1 MDGLFDFDD
10 IPDPGPTPG
19 SLPVP
24 AQRRRL
30 RRESGLSLHQIADAC
45 DVSEDTVRAW
55 EQGSTT
61 PRGDTA
67 ATYRHLLAALD
78 ARQEGTAAPEPPPAQ
93 APDWAALGALRH
105 EIPTRAAAHAPCR
118 RCQQP
123 TQHRVG
129 GHPQHLGTRCP
140 APAPDAD
147 RALPA
152 SPAPRPAPARP
163 AASGPALPAQRP
175 PLPPGP
181 TVRLA
186 YPPIK
191 ARSMTDGPLAVL
203 DAGPSGLIAH
213 LADGRT
219 RTCRADDL
227 HGLLAWAVNTLG
239 AAPVRR
245 EALPPG
251 PLLVLTPTA
260 RARLALPANLP
271 DLPARHPR
279 SDHPLLQQARAIG
292 WQTDADGLGPWTRLH
307 PSTGDPACDRIHLAV
322 TDWGALH
329 HDTWNL
335 PERLTP
341 SELAAALGQYTSLV
355 RTPLGPPGACGHQL
369 MRDLRPPAHRHTATG
384 ALLTV
389 GVRGALTRPV
399 DPAPCEAPPGHQLAL
414 HRAEQD
420 ALADTDIDWWRQP
433 APDEAD
439 REYVVCL
446 AVNLFHLA
454 GIREIQAADGPAHH
468 VHHPPFDPK
477 RPGSWLVDLSAV
489 PPHPML
495 PPAFAG
501 TGLAWHTT
509 PAVAYA
515 AMRVGAAQ
523 LKPPAEGWLRPGP
536 TSPYLAPW
544 YDHLRLAR
552 LAVLERLSIT
562 DTMDTPDL
570 LAALAA
576 LPQANPLQRALLHAL
591 HATGQDALAA
601 LAQPPAQPDQA
612 ALAAW
617 PTPKET
623 TWRPDL
629 RAAVIANARANLHR
643 KLARTSR
650 SGYWPLAVAGG
661 HIVYATRTPHLTE
674 ITDTPYSDF
683 RIGISPGHVL
693 PVAVRPLHWY
703 TARCAEGANPA
714 QLLKDTCPSW

>member
-1 MDGLFDFDD
+1 MDGLFDLDA
-10 IPDPGPTPG
+10 ISEPGQPPG
-19 SLPVP
+19 GLPLP

-30 RRESGLSLHQIADAC
+30 RCQSGLSLHQIADAC
-45 DVSEDTVRAW
+45 GVSEDTVRAW
-55 EQGSTT
+55 EQGRTT

-67 ATYRHLLAALD
+67 AIYSHLLAALE
-78 ARQEGTAAPEPPPAQ
+78 ARQEGTAGPHPQPAQ
-93 APDWAALGALRH
+93 APDWAALGVLRH
-105 EIPTRAAAHAPCR
+105 EIPTQAAAHAPCR

-140 APAPDAD
+140 APDTD

-152 SPAPRPAPARP
+152 SPASRPTPAWPGASTPAPPQQQRQPLEAR
-163 AASGPALPAQRP
+163 
-175 PLPPGP
+175 P

-191 ARSMTDGPLAVL
+191 ARGMSDGPLTVL
-203 DAGPSGLIAH
+203 EAGPSGLIAH

-219 RTCRADDL
+219 RTCPADDL
-227 HGLLAWAVNTLG
+227 HGLLAWAVNTPLG

-245 EALPPG
+245 ESLPPG
-251 PLLVLTPTA
+251 PLLVLTATA
-260 RARLALPANLP
+260 RARLTLPAGLP

-279 SDHPLLQQARAIG
+279 SDHPLLQQARTIG

-307 PSTGDPACDRIHLAV
+307 PSAGDPACDSIHLAI

-329 HDTWNL
+329 HDAWNL

-341 SELAAALGQYTSLV
+341 GELAATLGQYASLV

-384 ALLTV
+384 AQLTA
-389 GVRGALTRPV
+389 GVRGALTMPV
-399 DPAPCEAPPGHQLAL
+399 DPAPCEAPPGHQLAS

-420 ALADTDIDWWRQP
+420 ALADADIDWWRHP

-439 REYVVCL
+439 RAYVVCL
-446 AVNLFHLA
+446 AVNLLHLA
-454 GIREIQAADGPAHH
+454 GSNEIRVADGPAHH

-489 PPHPML
+489 PQHPLL
-495 PPAFAG
+495 PPAFAD

-515 AMRVGAAQ
+515 ALRMGAAQ
-523 LKPPAEGWLRPGP
+523 LQPVQGWLRPGP
-536 TSPYLAPW
+536 TGPYLAPW

-552 LAVLERLSIT
+552 LTVLERLGIT
-562 DTMDTPDL
+562 ATLEIPGL
-570 LAALAA
+570 LAALTD
-576 LPQANPLQRALLHAL
+576 LPRADPLQRSLLHVL
-591 HATGQDALAA
+591 HTTAQDAFEA

-617 PTPKET
+617 PSPKEPS
-623 TWRPDL
+623 WRPDL
-629 RAAVIANARANLHR
+629 RAAAVANARANLHR

-703 TARCAEGANPA
+703 TARCAEGTNPA
-714 QLLKDTCPSW
+714 QLLKDTCLSW

>member
-1 MDGLFDFDD
+1 MDGLFDFDA
-10 IPDPGPTPG
+10 IPEPGPPPG
-19 SLPVP
+19 GLPVP
-24 AQRRRL
+24 AQRRGL
-30 RRESGLSLHQIADAC
+30 RRQSGLSQHQIADAC
-45 DVSEDTVRAW
+45 GVSEDTVRAW

-67 ATYRHLLAALD
+67 AIYGHLLAALE
-78 ARQEGTAAPEPPPAQ
+78 ARQQGTAVPEPPPAQ
-93 APDWAALGALRH
+93 TPDWAALGVLRH
-105 EIPTRAAAHAPCR
+105 EIPTRAAAHAR
-118 RCQQP
+118 A
-123 TQHRVG
+123 
-129 GHPQHLGTRCP
+129 GHSP
-140 APAPDAD
+140 APHPHLRSRAATPALAPVPSPDTD
-147 RALPA
+147 RALTPPRASRTGPA
-152 SPAPRPAPARP
+152 QP
-163 AASGPALPAQRP
+163 AAGGPALSAQRP
-175 PLPPGP
+175 LEAYS

-191 ARSMTDGPLAVL
+191 ARGMSDGPLAVL
-203 DAGPSGLIAH
+203 EAGPSGLIAH

-219 RTCRADDL
+219 RTCPADDL
-227 HGLLAWAVNTLG
+227 HGLLAWAVNTPLG

-251 PLLVLTPTA
+251 PLLVLTSTA
-260 RARLALPANLP
+260 RAHLALPASLP

-307 PSTGDPACDRIHLAV
+307 PSVGDPACDSIHLAV

-329 HDTWNL
+329 HDAWNL
-335 PERLTP
+335 PERLAP
-341 SELAAALGQYTSLV
+341 GELAAALGQYTALV

-369 MRDLRPPAHRHTATG
+369 MRDVRPPAHRHTATG
-384 ALLTV
+384 ALLTL
-389 GVRGALTRPV
+389 GGRSPDQAGRPGPLRG
-399 DPAPCEAPPGHQLAL
+399 PARSPTAL
-414 HRAEQD
+414 HRAEKD
-420 ALADTDIDWWRQP
+420 ALADTDIDWWRPP

-439 REYVVCL
+439 RAYVVCL

-454 GIREIQAADGPAHH
+454 GIREIQVADGPAHH
-468 VHHPPFDPK
+468 IDRPPFDRK

-489 PPHPML
+489 PSHPML

-501 TGLAWHTT
+501 TGPAWHTT

-515 AMRVGAAQ
+515 TLRVGAAQ
-523 LKPPAEGWLRPGP
+523 LPPPAEGWLRPGP

-552 LAVLERLSIT
+552 LAVLERLGIT
-562 DTMDTPDL
+562 ATMGTPDL
-570 LAALAA
+570 LAAVAD
-576 LPQANPLQRALLHAL
+576 LPQADPLQRALLHAV
-591 HATGQDALAA
+591 HATGEDALAA
-601 LAQPPAQPDQA
+601 LAQAPARPDQA
-612 ALAAW
+612 ALTAW
-617 PTPKET
+617 PTPKQP

-629 RAAVIANARANLHR
+629 RAAAVANARANLHR

-650 SGYWPLAVAGG
+650 SGYWPLAVVGG

-674 ITDTPYSDF
+674 ITDTPGSDF

-703 TARCAEGANPA
+703 TARCAEGTNPA

>member
-1 MDGLFDFDD
+1 MDGLFDFDA
-10 IPDPGPTPG
+10 IPVPGPPPG
-19 SLPVP
+19 GLPVP
-24 AQRRRL
+24 AQRRGL
-30 RRESGLSLHQIADAC
+30 RRQSELSLHQIADAC
-45 DVSEDTVRAW
+45 GVSEDTVRAW

-67 ATYRHLLAALD
+67 AIYGHLLAALE
-78 ARQEGTAAPEPPPAQ
+78 ARQAGTAAPEPPPAQ

-118 RCQQP
+118 RCRQP

-140 APAPDAD
+140 APDTD
-147 RALPA
+147 RDLPA
-152 SPAPRPAPARP
+152 PPASRTAPAPA
-163 AASGPALPAQRP
+163 AGSPALPAQRP
-175 PLPPGP
+175 PLKAGP

-186 YPPIK
+186 YPPVK
-191 ARSMTDGPLAVL
+191 ARGMSDGPLAVL
-203 DAGPSGLIAH
+203 EAGPSGLIAH

-219 RTCRADDL
+219 RTCPADDL
-227 HGLLAWAVNTLG
+227 HGLLCWAVNTPLG

-251 PLLVLTPTA
+251 PLLVLTSTA

-279 SDHPLLQQARAIG
+279 SDHPLLQQARAVG
-292 WQTDADGLGPWTRLH
+292 WQTDADGLGPWARLH
-307 PSTGDPACDRIHLAV
+307 PSAGDPACDSIHLAV

-329 HDTWNL
+329 HDAWNL

-341 SELAAALGQYTSLV
+341 GELAAALGQYTSLV

-384 ALLTV
+384 ALLTLGV
-389 GVRGALTRPV
+389 GGALTMPV

-414 HRAEQD
+414 HRSEQD
-420 ALADTDIDWWRQP
+420 ALADTDIDWWRP
-433 APDEAD
+433 PTPDETD
-439 REYVVCL
+439 RAYVVCL

-454 GIREIQAADGPAHH
+454 GIREIQVADGPAKH
-468 VHHPPFDPK
+468 VPRPPFDRK

-489 PPHPML
+489 SPHPML

-501 TGLAWHTT
+501 TGPAWYTT

-515 AMRVGAAQ
+515 ALRVGAAQ
-523 LKPPAEGWLRPGP
+523 LPPPVEGWLRPGP
-536 TSPYLAPW
+536 TTPYLAPW

-552 LAVLERLSIT
+552 LAVLERLGIT
-562 DTMDTPDL
+562 DTMGAPDL
-570 LAALAA
+570 LAALAD
-576 LPQANPLQRALLHAL
+576 LPRADPVQRALLHAL

-601 LAQPPAQPDQA
+601 LAQPPARPDQA

-617 PTPKET
+617 PSPKEP

-629 RAAVIANARANLHR
+629 YAAAVANARTNLHR

-674 ITDTPYSDF
+674 ITDTPGSDF

-703 TARCAEGANPA
+703 TARCAEGVNPA

>member
-1 MDGLFDFDD
+1 MDGLFDFDA
-10 IPDPGPTPG
+10 IPEPGPTPG
-19 SLPVP
+19 GLPVP

-30 RRESGLSLHQIADAC
+30 RRESGLSAHQIADAC
-45 DVSEDTVRAW
+45 SVSEDTVHAW

-67 ATYRHLLAALD
+67 AIYGHLLAALK
-78 ARQEGTAAPEPPPAQ
+78 ARQEGTAVPEPPPAQ

-105 EIPTRAAAHAPCR
+105 EIPTQAAAHAPCR

-123 TQHRVG
+123 TPHRVG
-129 GHPQHLGTRCP
+129 GRPQHLGTRCP
-140 APAPDAD
+140 AADAGQAQPAP
-147 RALPA
+147 PA
-152 SPAPRPAPARP
+152 GQSASARP
-163 AASGPALPAQRP
+163 TGAAPVPTSPCPPAAVVRLSYP
-175 PLPPGP
+175 PL
-181 TVRLA
+181 
-186 YPPIK
+186 K
-191 ARSMTDGPLAVL
+191 ARSISDGPLAVL
-203 DAGPSGLIAH
+203 EAGPSGLVAH

-219 RTCRADDL
+219 RACPAENLR
-227 HGLLAWAVNTLG
+227 GLLAWAVNTPLG
-239 AAPVRR
+239 ATPVHR

-251 PLLVLTPTA
+251 PLLVLTSTA
-260 RARLALPANLP
+260 RARLALPAGLP

-292 WQTDADGLGPWTRLH
+292 WQTDADGLGPWTRLY
-307 PSTGDPACDRIHLAV
+307 PSAGDPACDSIHLAV

-329 HDTWNL
+329 QDAWNL

-341 SELAAALGQYTSLV
+341 GELAAVLGQYTALV

-384 ALLTV
+384 ALLTAGV
-389 GVRGALTRPV
+389 GGALTRPV
-399 DPAPCEAPPGHQLAL
+399 DPAPCEAPPGHQLAS

-420 ALADTDIDWWRQP
+420 TLADTDIDWWRHP
-433 APDEAD
+433 LPDEAD
-439 REYVVCL
+439 RAYAVCL

-454 GIREIQAADGPAHH
+454 GIREIQVADGPARH
-468 VHHPPFDPK
+468 VPHPPFDRK

-489 PPHPML
+489 PQHQKL

-501 TGLAWHTT
+501 TGPVWHTT

-515 AMRVGAAQ
+515 ALRAGAAQ
-523 LKPPAEGWLRPGP
+523 LKRPAEGWLRPGP

-552 LAVLERLSIT
+552 LPVLERPGIT
-562 DTMDTPDL
+562 ATMDTPDL
-570 LAALAA
+570 LAALAGLA
-576 LPQANPLQRALLHAL
+576 QADPLQRALLHAV
-591 HATGQDALAA
+591 HATGEDALTA

-617 PTPKET
+617 PTPKEP

-629 RAAVIANARANLHR
+629 YAAVVANARAHVHR

-650 SGYWPLAVAGG
+650 TGYWPLAVAGG
-661 HIVYATRTPHLTE
+661 HIMYATHTPHLTE
-674 ITDTPYSDF
+674 ITETPGSDF

-703 TARCAEGANPA
+703 TDRCAEGTNPA

>member
-1 MDGLFDFDD
+1 
-10 IPDPGPTPG
+10 
-19 SLPVP
+19 
-24 AQRRRL
+24 
-30 RRESGLSLHQIADAC
+30 
-45 DVSEDTVRAW
+45 
-55 EQGSTT
+55 
-61 PRGDTA
+61 
-67 ATYRHLLAALD
+67 
-78 ARQEGTAAPEPPPAQ
+78 
-93 APDWAALGALRH
+93 
-105 EIPTRAAAHAPCR
+105 
-118 RCQQP
+118 
-123 TQHRVG
+123 
-129 GHPQHLGTRCP
+129 
-140 APAPDAD
+140 
-147 RALPA
+147 
-152 SPAPRPAPARP
+152 
-163 AASGPALPAQRP
+163 
-175 PLPPGP
+175 
-181 TVRLA
+181 
-186 YPPIK
+186 
-191 ARSMTDGPLAVL
+191 MTDGPLAVL
-203 DAGPSGLIAH
+203 EAGPSGLIAR

-335 PERLTP
+335 PERLTL

-399 DPAPCEAPPGHQLAL
+399 DPAPCEAPPGHQLAS

-420 ALADTDIDWWRQP
+420 ALADTDIGWWRQP

-454 GIREIQAADGPAHH
+454 GIREIQVADGLPHH

-523 LKPPAEGWLRPGP
+523 LKPPVEGWLRPGP

-552 LAVLERLSIT
+552 LAVLERLGIT

-576 LPQANPLQRALLHAL
+576 LSQADPLQRALLHAL

-617 PTPKET
+617 PTPKEP

-650 SGYWPLAVAGG
+650 SGYWPLAVAAWPHRVRHPHPAPGRDHRHPLQRLQDRHLARPRPSRRGAPPALVHGPLRRGRKPRPAAEGHLPVVVTARPARGVPCPPRAAAASSLQGG
-661 HIVYATRTPHLTE
+661 HGLAPAASQDTRRPPALLVPAGRDAGPSPAGARPGSRAAAAGWASRATTGAVMRCCSVHWRSIRYPLC
-674 ITDTPYSDF
+674 S
-683 RIGISPGHVL
+683 IGPGMPSRSPTKAIQCLETQPGAPL
-693 PVAVRPLHWY
+693 SNSRPQRRCRSY
-703 TARCAEGANPA
+703 TAMASATMTASG
-714 QLLKDTCPSW
+714 

>member
-1 MDGLFDFDD
+1 MDGLFDFDA
-10 IPDPGPTPG
+10 ISEPKPTTG
-19 SLPVP
+19 GMP
-24 AQRRRL
+24 APEQRRRL
-30 RRESGLSLHQIADAC
+30 RHHSGLSLHQIADAC
-45 DVSEDTVRAW
+45 GVSEDTVRAW

-61 PRGDTA
+61 PRGNTA
-67 ATYRHLLAALD
+67 AIYGHLLAALD
-78 ARQEGTAAPEPPPAQ
+78 ARQESTAAPEPPPAQ

-140 APAPDAD
+140 APAPDAG
-147 RALPA
+147 RALQT
-152 SPAPRPAPARP
+152 SPAPAQP
-163 AASGPALPAQRP
+163 AARSLVLPTQRP
-175 PLPPGP
+175 PLETGP

-191 ARSMTDGPLAVL
+191 ARGMPDGPSAVL
-203 DAGPSGLIAH
+203 EAGPSGLIAH
-213 LADGRT
+213 LADSRT
-219 RTCRADDL
+219 RTCPADDL
-227 HGLLAWAVNTLG
+227 HGLLAWAVNRLG

-260 RARLALPANLP
+260 RARLALPADLP

-292 WQTDADGLGPWTRLH
+292 WQADADGLGPWTRLH
-307 PSTGDPACDRIHLAV
+307 PSTGDPACDSIHLAV

-329 HDTWNL
+329 HDAWNL

-341 SELAAALGQYTSLV
+341 GELAAALGQYTSLV

-384 ALLTV
+384 ALLALGV
-389 GVRGALTRPV
+389 GGALTRPV
-399 DPAPCEAPPGHQLAL
+399 DPAPCEAPPGHQLAS
-414 HRAEQD
+414 HRAEKD
-420 ALADTDIDWWRQP
+420 TLADTDIDWWRHP

-439 REYVVCL
+439 RTYVVCL

-454 GIREIQAADGPAHH
+454 GIREIQVADGPAHH
-468 VHHPPFDPK
+468 VHHRPFDHK

-489 PPHPML
+489 PQHPLL
-495 PPAFAG
+495 PPAFTG
-501 TGLAWHTT
+501 TGPAWHTT

-515 AMRVGAAQ
+515 GTRVGTAQ
-523 LKPPAEGWLRPGP
+523 LEPPAEGWLRPGP

-544 YDHLRLAR
+544 YEHLRLAR
-552 LAVLERLSIT
+552 LSVLERLGIT
-562 DTMDTPDL
+562 ATMDTPDL

-576 LPQANPLQRALLHAL
+576 LPQADPLQRALLRAL

-601 LAQPPAQPDQA
+601 LAQPPAQPDQT
-612 ALAAW
+612 ALTAW
-617 PTPKET
+617 PSPKEP

-629 RAAVIANARANLHR
+629 HAAVIANARANLHR

-674 ITDTPYSDF
+674 ITDTPTSDF
-683 RIGISPGHVL
+683 RIGISPGHVH

-703 TARCAEGANPA
+703 TARCAEGVNPA
-714 QLLKDTCPSW
+714 QLLKDACPSW